1 MTRSPLHALLLLIGL
16 ANAAPV
22 LAAAVDGSAL
32 YAACASCH
40 GAQAEGNPTLQA
52 PALAGLNA
60 DYLSRQLG
68 HFKAGRRGG
77 DPADSV
83 AAPMRAMA
91 ASLVDKQA
99 VTALATF
106 LAGLPLPAIPSSLS
120 GNADKGSRLYQ
131 AKCGACHGGKAEGNP
146 ALHSPRLRQQHDSYL
161 QRQVVQ
167 FRQGVRG
174 SDPTDR
180 YGKQMKMMAATVN
193 DAELL
198 DVLAY
203 ISSLGQP

>member
-1 MTRSPLHALLLLIGL
+1 MTRPRLHALLLLIGL

-22 LAAAVDGSAL
+22 LADAVDGSAL

-60 DYLSRQLG
+60 DYLSRQLE
-68 HFKAGRRGG
+68 HFKAGRRGS
-77 DPADSV
+77 DPADSI

-91 ASLVDKQA
+91 ATLVNEQA
-99 VTALATF
+99 VTAVATY

-120 GNADKGSRLYQ
+120 GNAAQGSRLYQ

-146 ALHSPRLRQQHDSYL
+146 AMNTPRLRQQHDSYL
-161 QRQVVQ
+161 QRQVVH

-180 YGKQMKMMAATVN
+180 YGKQMKMMAASVN

-203 ISSLGQP
+203 ISSLDKP

>member
-16 ANAAPV
+16 AHCAPIF
-22 LAAAVDGSAL
+22 ANEADGSAL
-32 YAACASCH
+32 YAACVSCH
-40 GAQAEGNPTLQA
+40 GAQAEGNPAMQA

-60 DYLSRQLG
+60 DYLSRQLQ
-68 HFKAGRRGG
+68 HFKAGQRGG
-77 DPADSV
+77 DPADTV

-91 ASLVDKQA
+91 ATLVDEHA
-99 VTALATF
+99 VTAVATY
-106 LAGLPLPAIPSSLS
+106 LAGLPLPVIKPSLT
-120 GNADKGSRLYQ
+120 GNVALGSRLYQ

-146 ALHSPRLRQQHDSYL
+146 AMNTPRLRQQHDSYL
-161 QRQVVQ
+161 QRQVVH

-198 DVLAY
+198 DVFAY